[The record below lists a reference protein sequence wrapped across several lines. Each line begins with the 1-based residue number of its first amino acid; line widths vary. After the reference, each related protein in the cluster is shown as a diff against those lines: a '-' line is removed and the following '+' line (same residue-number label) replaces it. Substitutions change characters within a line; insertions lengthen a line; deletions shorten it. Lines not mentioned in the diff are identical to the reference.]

1 MRRAGRI
8 GNVSFVRLRQAYKIS
23 GGVLSFFPL
32 VHPHQDAADDQRCC
46 NSWSGKKEQQ
56 AGLGNPSDIN
66 GGNRK
71 TNEPCGYRTAK
82 NDHRVTYLHWLTA

>member
-1 MRRAGRI
+1 LTLIFRCSRADPP
-8 GNVSFVRLRQAYKIS
+8 SS
-23 GGVLSFFPL
+23 
-32 VHPHQDAADDQRCC
+32 D
-46 NSWSGKKEQQ
+46 GKKEQQ

-82 NDHRVTYLHWLTA
+82 NNHRVTDLHWLTA